1 MPINSYIY
9 GILNATVV
17 VAVTNRWMTGLCEK
31 PVSKALTECVWA
43 VTPLVSIFGQHSEKL
58 PCLLLKL
65 FSPGITQMM
74 TLVSQQ
80 PCLCH
85 NSQGATRSMLYMYT
99 GKDRARGV
107 VLAALLESGTSLQYS
122 IISDIEAC

>member
-9 GILNATVV
+9 GILNASVV
-17 VAVTNRWMTGLCEK
+17 VAITNRWMAGLCEK

-43 VTPLVSIFGQHSEKL
+43 VTPLVSIFSQHSEKL
-58 PCLLLKL
+58 PRLLLKL

-74 TLVSQQ
+74 TFVSQQ

-85 NSQGATRSMLYMYT
+85 NSQSATRSMLYT

-122 IISDIEAC
+122 TISDIEAC

>member
-9 GILNATVV
+9 GILNASVV
-17 VAVTNRWMTGLCEK
+17 VAITNRWMAGLCEK

-43 VTPLVSIFGQHSEKL
+43 VTPLVSIFSQHSEKL
-58 PCLLLKL
+58 PRLLLKL

-85 NSQGATRSMLYMYT
+85 NSQSATRSMLYT